1 MGSKAPVENASNSSI
16 HENTKEVNSIYKKD
30 EVVTQ
35 EAAENS
41 VAQQYARSSNISI
54 ADILEKIKQK
64 VHPFKTD
71 LYVGGCTFFANNLA
85 QANNANESSHT
96 LFATFKTT

>member
-1 MGSKAPVENASNSSI
+1 MVGSKAPVENASNSSI

-35 EAAENS
+35 EVAENS

-54 ADILEKIKQK
+54 ADILEKNQAKSASVLDRPICRRM
-64 VHPFKTD
+64 H
-71 LYVGGCTFFANNLA
+71 FFC
-85 QANNANESSHT
+85 
-96 LFATFKTT
+96 